1 MQKVLQYVDE
11 GKSDR
16 QFQFFYVSGMIDDD
30 VVISE
35 LLHTT
40 NDRQHFLTPPPDI
53 KRSCRALSLYLHQ
66 SIYLC
71 HLCVPSI

>member
-11 GKSDR
+11 SKSDR

-40 NDRQHFLTPPPDI
+40 NYRQHLN
-53 KRSCRALSLYLHQ
+53 S
-66 SIYLC
+66 
-71 HLCVPSI
+71 